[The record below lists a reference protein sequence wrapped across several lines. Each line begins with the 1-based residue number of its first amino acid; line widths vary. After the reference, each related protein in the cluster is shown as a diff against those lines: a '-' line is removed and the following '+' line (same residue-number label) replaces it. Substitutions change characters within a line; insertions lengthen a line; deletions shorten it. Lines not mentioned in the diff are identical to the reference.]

1 MQGRIAIEDLSTQE
15 VLVEL
20 NDVIIHQ
27 HIPLRS
33 HIHLK
38 NPRSTQKYPHLDII
52 EEDMNKI
59 VCKESLGRLSHQLLK
74 VKTKGERILKLG
86 C

>member
-1 MQGRIAIEDLSTQE
+1 MQGRITIKDLSTRE
-15 VLVEL
+15 MLVEL

-33 HIHLK
+33 RIHLK
-38 NPRSTQKYPHLDII
+38 NPRATQKYPYLDII

-59 VCKESLGRLSHQLLK
+59 VCKESSRRLSHQLLM
-74 VKTKGERILKLG
+74 VKTKGERISKLG

>member
-1 MQGRIAIEDLSTQE
+1 MQRRITIEDLSTQE

-33 HIHLK
+33 RIHLK
-38 NPRSTQKYPHLDII
+38 NPRATQKYPHLDII
-52 EEDMNKI
+52 KEDMNKI
-59 VCKESLGRLSHQLLK
+59 VCKGSLGRSILQLLMM
-74 VKTKGERILKLG
+74 KTKGERMLKLG